1 VQILS
6 NALAFLFALGVIVF
20 VHEAGHYLMAKAFGV
35 RVLVF
40 SLGFGRK
47 LFGFR
52 RGETE
57 YRVSW
62 VPLGGYVN
70 FAGQEPGERSDDP
83 HEYLNRPRWQR
94 VLILLAGPFANVV
107 LAVVLVSVV
116 FMTGF
121 AARDSNDAPPVV
133 GMVESG
139 SPAEQAGLE
148 AGDRVVSIEG
158 EAVENW
164 QDLMFAILTS
174 PEKPLA
180 LEYERSPG
188 SGLPPERATA
198 TLEPKRVPRD
208 EVGEAGVY
216 PLVVVGE
223 VLPGSAAEQAGIR
236 VGDAVLEIDGKGIES
251 FAALRAQVVDRAGQ
265 PLEVVV
271 LRLGEKVKLE
281 VTPRADRQGAM
292 IGVGQPFRKYS
303 PGEAIV
309 ESVRFNTDLTVQIL
323 VLVEKIF
330 ERRISLRA
338 SLGGPIE
345 IAAVSGAAARR
356 GFRDLLLLMSF
367 ISINLFIFNLF
378 PIPILDG
385 GQIMVLL
392 VEGTLRRDL
401 STRIKERIT
410 QVGLVMIVMLMAM
423 ALYFDLSK
431 NLPSLLQPSDDSD
444 PAATASPTPARPAEV
459 VPRPR

>member
-35 RVLVF
+35 RVQVF

-70 FAGQEPGERSDDP
+70 FAGQDPGDRTDDP
-83 HEYLNRPRWQR
+83 REYLNRPRWQR
-94 VLILLAGPFANVV
+94 VLILLAGPCANVV
-107 LAVVLVSVV
+107 LAVVLVSIV

-139 SPAEQAGLE
+139 SPAEKAGLE
-148 AGDRVVSIEG
+148 AGDRVVAIEG

-180 LEYERSPG
+180 VEYERIASP
-188 SGLPPERATA
+188 GLPPERSTA
-198 TLEPKRVPRD
+198 TLEPERVPRD
-208 EVGEAGVY
+208 EVGDAGVH

-223 VLPGSAAEQAGIR
+223 VLPGSAAEVAGIR

-251 FAALRAQVVDRAGQ
+251 FSALRAQVVDRAGQ

-281 VTPRADRQGAM
+281 VTPRADRQGGAM

-309 ESVRFNTDLTVQIL
+309 ESLRFNTELTVQIL

-385 GQIMVLL
+385 GQIVVLL

-431 NLPSLLQPSDDSD
+431 NLPPLLQPSDDSD
-444 PAATASPTPARPAEV
+444 PAATASPTPGELAP
-459 VPRPR
+459 

>member
-1 VQILS
+1 VQLLS

-20 VHEAGHYLMAKAFGV
+20 VHELGHYLVAKAFGV
-35 RVLVF
+35 RVLTF

-47 LFGFR
+47 VWGFQ

-70 FAGQEPGERSDDP
+70 FAGQDPGERSDDP
-83 HEYLNRPRWQR
+83 REYLNRPRWQR

-107 LAVVLVSVV
+107 LAVILVATV

-121 AARDSNDAPPVV
+121 AARDSSDVPAVV
-133 GMVESG
+133 GMVETG
-139 SPAEQAGLE
+139 SPAERAGLE
-148 AGDRVVSIEG
+148 AGDRVVTVEG
-158 EAVENW
+158 KAIASW

-174 PEKPLA
+174 PERPLR
-180 LEYERSPG
+180 LEYERLTGPG
-188 SGLPPERATA
+188 EAARRSSA
-198 TLEPKRVPRD
+198 TLRPERVPRD
-208 EVGEAGVY
+208 EVGEAGVH
-216 PLVVVGE
+216 PLVVIGE
-223 VLPGSAAEQAGIR
+223 VLPGSAAEAAGIR
-236 VGDAVLEIDGKGIES
+236 VGDAVLTIDGQGIES
-251 FAALRAQVVDRAGQ
+251 FAGLREQVVNRPGE
-265 PLEVVV
+265 PLEVLV
-271 LRLGEKVKLE
+271 LRGGEKITLTV
-281 VTPRADRQGAM
+281 VPRADRQGAL
-292 IGVGQPFRKYS
+292 IGVGQPVRRYS
-303 PGEAIV
+303 FGEAVV

-323 VLVEKIF
+323 FLVEKIF

-356 GFRDLLLLMSF
+356 GFRDLLLFMSF
-367 ISINLFIFNLF
+367 ISINLFIVNLF

-385 GQIMVLL
+385 GQIAVLL

-401 STRIKERIT
+401 SVRIKERIT

-431 NLPSLLQPSDDSD
+431 NLPSLLQPSTENGDSSA
-444 PAATASPTPARPAEV
+444 PGNEER
-459 VPRPR
+459 

>member
-1 VQILS
+1 VQLLS

-20 VHEAGHYLMAKAFGV
+20 VHELGHYLMAKGFGV
-35 RVLVF
+35 RVLTF

-47 LFGFR
+47 LLAFR

-57 YRVSW
+57 YRISW

-70 FAGQEPGERSDDP
+70 FAGQDPGERSDDP
-83 HEYLNRPRWQR
+83 REYLNRPRWQR

-107 LAVVLVSVV
+107 LAVVLVSIV

-121 AARDSNDAPPVV
+121 AARDASDVPPVV
-133 GMVESG
+133 GMVETG
-139 SPAEQAGLE
+139 SPGEKAGLE
-148 AGDRVVSIEG
+148 PGDRVLAIDG
-158 EAVENW
+158 EAVDSW
-164 QDLMFAILTS
+164 QDVMFAILTS
-174 PEKPLA
+174 PRKPLRV
-180 LEYERSPG
+180 EYERLATKGASAVR
-188 SGLPPERATA
+188 SQTMLEPERIA
-198 TLEPKRVPRD
+198 RD
-208 EVGEAGVY
+208 EVGEAGVH
-216 PLVVVGE
+216 PLVMIGE
-223 VLPGSAAEQAGIR
+223 VLPGSAAEAAGIE
-236 VGDAVLEIDGKGIES
+236 VGDAVLAIGGIGIGS
-251 FAALRAQVVDRAGQ
+251 FTGLREQVVDRAGQ
-265 PLEVVV
+265 RLEVLV
-271 LRLGEKVKLE
+271 LRGSEMLTLE

-292 IGVGQPFRKYS
+292 IGVGQPFKKYS

-309 ESVRFNTDLTVQIL
+309 ESVRFNAELTVQIL
-323 VLVEKIF
+323 FLVEKIV

-356 GFRDLLLLMSF
+356 GFRDLLLFMSF

-385 GQIMVLL
+385 GQILVLL

-401 STRIKERIT
+401 SARIKERIT
-410 QVGLVMIVMLMAM
+410 QVGLVMIVTLMAM

-431 NLPSLLQPSDDSD
+431 NLPSLLKPSTDSSA
-444 PAATASPTPARPAEV
+444 PESPAEV
-459 VPRPR
+459 DR

>member
-1 VQILS
+1 VQLLS

-20 VHEAGHYLMAKAFGV
+20 VHEAGHYLMAKGFGV
-35 RVLVF
+35 RILTF

-47 LFGFR
+47 LFSFR

-62 VPLGGYVN
+62 IPLGGYVN
-70 FAGQEPGERSDDP
+70 FAGQDPGERSDDP
-83 HEYLNRPRWQR
+83 REYLNRPRWQR
-94 VLILLAGPFANVV
+94 VMILLAGPFANVV
-107 LAVVLVSVV
+107 LAIVLVSIV

-121 AARDSNDAPPVV
+121 AARDTSDVPPGV
-133 GMVESG
+133 GMVEPG
-139 SPAEQAGLE
+139 SPGEQAGLV
-148 AGDRVVSIEG
+148 AGDRVVAVEG
-158 EAVENW
+158 ERMKSW
-164 QDLMFAILTS
+164 QDVMFAILTS
-174 PEKPLA
+174 PEKPLRV
-180 LEYERSPG
+180 EYERLAAPG
-188 SGLPPERATA
+188 AVAATA
-198 TLEPKRVPRD
+198 TTTLQPKRIPRD
-208 EVGEAGVY
+208 EVGEAGVH
-216 PLVVVGE
+216 PLVVIGE
-223 VLPGSAAEQAGIR
+223 VLPGSAAEAAGIK
-236 VGDAVLEIDGKGIES
+236 VGDAVLAIEGKGIQS
-251 FAALRAQVVDRAGQ
+251 FGGLREQVVGHAGQ
-265 PLEVVV
+265 PLSVLV
-271 LRLGEKVKLE
+271 LRNGQKLTLD

-309 ESVRFNTDLTVQIL
+309 ESVRFNAELTVQIL
-323 VLVEKIF
+323 FLVEKIF

-356 GFRDLLLLMSF
+356 GFRDLLLFMSF

-401 STRIKERIT
+401 SVRIKERIT

-431 NLPSLLQPSDDSD
+431 NLPSLLKPSTDSEA
-444 PAATASPTPARPAEV
+444 PAPPAEV
-459 VPRPR
+459 ER

>member
-20 VHEAGHYLMAKAFGV
+20 VHELGHYLVAKAFGV
-35 RVLVF
+35 RVLTF

-47 LFGFR
+47 LWGVQ

-62 VPLGGYVN
+62 IPLGGYVN
-70 FAGQEPGERSDDP
+70 FAGQDPGESSDDP
-83 HEYLNRPRWQR
+83 REYLNRPRWQR

-107 LAVVLVSVV
+107 LAVILVAVV

-121 AARDSNDAPPVV
+121 AARDSGDLPAVV
-133 GMVESG
+133 GMVEEG
-139 SPAEQAGLE
+139 SAAQRAGLL
-148 AGDRVVSIEG
+148 AGDRVVTVEG
-158 EAVENW
+158 EAIESW

-174 PEKPLA
+174 PEKPLR
-180 LEYERSPG
+180 LEYERTAG
-188 SGLPPERATA
+188 TGAAATA
-198 TLEPKRVPRD
+198 AGTGGAAGRVATTLRPERVPRD
-208 EVGEAGVY
+208 EVGEAGVH
-216 PLVVVGE
+216 PLVVIGE
-223 VLPGSAAEQAGIR
+223 VLPGSAAEAAGIQ
-236 VGDAVLEIDGKGIES
+236 VGDAVLAIDGQGIQS
-251 FAALRAQVVDRAGQ
+251 FAGLREQVVDRPGE
-265 PLEVVV
+265 PLEVLL
-271 LRLGEKVKLE
+271 LRNGEKTTLTV
-281 VTPRADRQGAM
+281 VPRADRQGAM
-292 IGVGQPFRKYS
+292 IGVGQPVRRYS
-303 PGEAIV
+303 LGEAVV
-309 ESVRFNTDLTVQIL
+309 ESVRFNADLTVQIL
-323 VLVEKIF
+323 FLVEKIF

-356 GFRDLLLLMSF
+356 GFRDLLLFMSF

-385 GQIMVLL
+385 GQILVLL

-401 STRIKERIT
+401 SVRIKERIT

-431 NLPSLLQPSDDSD
+431 NLPSLLKPSTESGE
-444 PAATASPTPARPAEV
+444 SGTPSGEER
-459 VPRPR
+459 

>member
-1 VQILS
+1 VQLLS

-20 VHEAGHYLMAKAFGV
+20 VHELGHYLVAKAFGV
-35 RVLVF
+35 RVLTF

-47 LFGFR
+47 LWSHR

-83 HEYLNRPRWQR
+83 REYLNRPRWQR

-107 LAVVLVSVV
+107 LAVILVAAV

-121 AARDSNDAPPVV
+121 AVRDAKDVPPVV
-133 GMVESG
+133 GMVEEG
-139 SPAEQAGLE
+139 SPGERAGLA
-148 AGDRVVSIEG
+148 AGDRVIAVEG
-158 EAVENW
+158 EPVESW

-174 PEKPLA
+174 PEKPLR
-180 LEYERSPG
+180 LEYERLSGAPG
-188 SGLPPERATA
+188 SPAPRLATMLRPE
-198 TLEPKRVPRD
+198 RVPRD
-208 EVGEAGVY
+208 EVGEAGVH
-216 PLVVVGE
+216 PLVVIGE
-223 VLPGSAAEQAGIR
+223 VLPGSAAEAAGIR
-236 VGDAVLEIDGKGIES
+236 VGDAVLTIDGKGIES
-251 FAALRAQVVDRAGQ
+251 FFELREQVIHRPNE

-271 LRLGEKVKLE
+271 LRAGEKISLV
-281 VTPRADRQGAM
+281 VVPRPDRQGAL
-292 IGVGQPFRKYS
+292 IGVGQPVRRYS
-303 PGEAIV
+303 FGEAVV
-309 ESVRFNTDLTVQIL
+309 ESIRFNTDLTVQIL
-323 VLVEKIF
+323 FLVEKIF

-356 GFRDLLLLMSF
+356 GFRDLLLFMSF

-385 GQIMVLL
+385 GQILVLL

-401 STRIKERIT
+401 STRLKERIT

-431 NLPSLLQPSDDSD
+431 NLPSLLKPSTENGDS
-444 PAATASPTPARPAEV
+444 SSPAEEE
-459 VPRPR
+459 R

>member
-1 VQILS
+1 LQLLS

-20 VHEAGHYLMAKAFGV
+20 VHELGHYLVAKAFGV
-35 RVLVF
+35 RVLTF

-47 LFGFR
+47 LLSFS

-70 FAGQEPGERSDDP
+70 FAGQDPGERSSDP
-83 HEYLNRPRWQR
+83 REYLNRPRWQR
-94 VLILLAGPFANVV
+94 VVILLAGPFANVV
-107 LAVVLVSVV
+107 LAVVLVAAV

-121 AARDSNDAPPVV
+121 AARDASDVPAVV
-133 GMVESG
+133 GMVDAG
-139 SPAEQAGLE
+139 SPAERAGIE
-148 AGDRVVSIEG
+148 AGDRVL
-158 EAVENW
+158 AVEGDPVESW

-174 PEKPLA
+174 PERPLR
-180 LEYERSPG
+180 LEYERLGTPG
-188 SGLPPERATA
+188 EAARRSST
-198 TLEPKRVPRD
+198 TLRPDRVPRD
-208 EVGEAGVY
+208 EVGEAGVH
-216 PLVVVGE
+216 PLVLIGE
-223 VLPGSAAEQAGIR
+223 VLPGSAAEASGIR
-236 VGDAVLEIDGKGIES
+236 VGDAVLAIDGKGIQS
-251 FAALRAQVVDRAGQ
+251 FAALREQVVDRPGESLQ
-265 PLEVVV
+265 VLLLRGTERVTLTVV
-271 LRLGEKVKLE
+271 
-281 VTPRADRQGAM
+281 PRPDRQGAM
-292 IGVGQPFRKYS
+292 IGVGQPVRRYS
-303 PGEAIV
+303 LGEAVV
-309 ESVRFNTDLTVQIL
+309 ESVRFNADLTVQI
-323 VLVEKIF
+323 VFLVEKIF

-356 GFRDLLLLMSF
+356 GFRDLLLFMSF

-385 GQIMVLL
+385 GQILVLL

-401 STRIKERIT
+401 SARIKERIT

-431 NLPSLLQPSDDSD
+431 NLPSLLKPSTESGD
-444 PAATASPTPARPAEV
+444 ASSPGHGER
-459 VPRPR
+459 

>member
-1 VQILS
+1 VQLLS

-20 VHEAGHYLMAKAFGV
+20 VHELGHYLVAKSFGV
-35 RVLVF
+35 RILTF

-47 LFGFR
+47 LWGFQ

-70 FAGQEPGERSDDP
+70 FAGQDPGERSDDP
-83 HEYLNRPRWQR
+83 REYLNRPRWQR

-107 LAVVLVSVV
+107 LAIVLVAIV

-121 AARDSNDAPPVV
+121 AARDSSDLPPVV
-133 GMVESG
+133 GMVDPG
-139 SPAEQAGLE
+139 SPAERAGLE
-148 AGDRVVSIEG
+148 AGDRVVTVEG
-158 EAVENW
+158 EEVDSW

-174 PEKPLA
+174 PEKPLR
-180 LEYERSPG
+180 LEYERLSGAPG
-188 SGLPPERATA
+188 SPAPRLATMLRPE
-198 TLEPKRVPRD
+198 RVPRD
-208 EVGEAGVY
+208 EVGEAGVH
-216 PLVVVGE
+216 PLVVIGE
-223 VLPGSAAEQAGIR
+223 VLPGSAAEAAGIR
-236 VGDAVLEIDGKGIES
+236 VGDAVLTIDGKGIES
-251 FAALRAQVVDRAGQ
+251 FFELREQVIHRPNE
-265 PLEVVV
+265 PLGVVV
-271 LRLGEKVKLE
+271 LRAGEKISLV
-281 VTPRADRQGAM
+281 VVPRPDRQGAL
-292 IGVGQPFRKYS
+292 IGVGQPVRRYS
-303 PGEAIV
+303 FGEAVV

-323 VLVEKIF
+323 FLVEKIF

-356 GFRDLLLLMSF
+356 GFRDLLLFMSF

-385 GQIMVLL
+385 GQILVLL

-401 STRIKERIT
+401 STRLKERIT

-431 NLPSLLQPSDDSD
+431 NLPSLLKPSTENGDS
-444 PAATASPTPARPAEV
+444 SSPAEEE
-459 VPRPR
+459 R

>member
-1 VQILS
+1 MQLLS
-6 NALAFLFALGVIVF
+6 NALAFLFALGIIVF
-20 VHEAGHYLMAKAFGV
+20 VHEAGHYLMAKGFGV
-35 RVLVF
+35 RILTF

-47 LFGFR
+47 LFAFR

-62 VPLGGYVN
+62 IPLGGYVN
-70 FAGQEPGERSDDP
+70 FAGQDPGERSDDP
-83 HEYLNRPRWQR
+83 REYLNRPRWQR

-107 LAVVLVSVV
+107 LAIVLVSIV

-121 AARDSNDAPPVV
+121 AARDASDVPPVV
-133 GMVESG
+133 GMVEPG
-139 SPAEQAGLE
+139 SPGEQAGLE
-148 AGDRVVSIEG
+148 AGDRVLAVEG
-158 EAVENW
+158 ETMKSW
-164 QDLMFAILTS
+164 QDVMFAILTS
-174 PEKPLA
+174 PEKPLRV
-180 LEYERSPG
+180 EYERLAAPG
-188 SGLPPERATA
+188 AAASKSTTTLQPE
-198 TLEPKRVPRD
+198 RVPRD
-208 EVGEAGVY
+208 QVGEAGVH
-216 PLVVVGE
+216 PLVVIGE
-223 VLPGSAAEQAGIR
+223 VLPGSAAEEAGIL
-236 VGDAVLEIDGKGIES
+236 VGDAVLEIEGKGIQS
-251 FAALRAQVVDRAGQ
+251 FGGLREQVMDRAGQ
-265 PLEVVV
+265 PLSLLL
-271 LRLGEKVKLE
+271 LRDGRKITLD

-309 ESVRFNTDLTVQIL
+309 ESVRFNTELTVQIL
-323 VLVEKIF
+323 FLVEKIF

-356 GFRDLLLLMSF
+356 GFRDLLLFMSF

-385 GQIMVLL
+385 GQIVVLL

-401 STRIKERIT
+401 SARIKERIT

-431 NLPSLLQPSDDSD
+431 NLPSLLKPSTDSEA
-444 PAATASPTPARPAEV
+444 PATPTV
-459 VPRPR
+459 VPR

>member
-1 VQILS
+1 MQLLS

-20 VHEAGHYLMAKAFGV
+20 VHELGHYLAAKAFGV
-35 RVLVF
+35 RVLTF

-47 LFGFR
+47 LWALR

-70 FAGQEPGERSDDP
+70 FAGQDPGERSDDP
-83 HEYLNRPRWQR
+83 REYLNRPRWQR

-107 LAVVLVSVV
+107 LAVVLVATV

-121 AARDSNDAPPVV
+121 AARDAKDVPAVV
-133 GMVESG
+133 GMVEEG
-139 SPAEQAGLE
+139 SPGHRAGLE
-148 AGDRVVSIEG
+148 AGDRVLTIEG
-158 EAVENW
+158 EAVDSW
-164 QDLMFAILTS
+164 QDVMFAILTS
-174 PEKPLA
+174 PEKPLR
-180 LEYERSPG
+180 LEYERLAAPG
-188 SGLPPERATA
+188 GAPPAVSSTLLEPERI
-198 TLEPKRVPRD
+198 PRD

-216 PLVVVGE
+216 PLVLIGE
-223 VLPGSAAEQAGIR
+223 VLPGSAAEEAGIQ
-236 VGDAVLEIDGKGIES
+236 VGDAVLAIEGQGIQS
-251 FAALRAQVVDRAGQ
+251 FAGLREQIVDRAGES
-265 PLEVVV
+265 LEVLV
-271 LRLGEKVKLE
+271 LRGRETIRLE
-281 VTPRADRQGAM
+281 VIPRPDRQGAL
-292 IGVGQPFRKYS
+292 IGVGQPFHRYS
-303 PGEAIV
+303 FGEAVV
-309 ESVRFNTDLTVQIL
+309 ESVRFNADLTVQIL
-323 VLVEKIF
+323 FLVEKII

-356 GFRDLLLLMSF
+356 GFRELLLFMSF

-385 GQIMVLL
+385 GQILVLL

-401 STRIKERIT
+401 SSRIKERIT

-431 NLPSLLQPSDDSD
+431 NLPSLLKPSTESEEVG
-444 PAATASPTPARPAEV
+444 SPGGVER
-459 VPRPR
+459 

>member
-1 VQILS
+1 MQLLS

-20 VHEAGHYLMAKAFGV
+20 VHELGHYLMAKGFGV
-35 RVLVF
+35 RVLTF

-62 VPLGGYVN
+62 IPLGGYVN
-70 FAGQEPGERSDDP
+70 FAGQDPGERSGDP
-83 HEYLNRPRWQR
+83 REFLNRPRWQR

-107 LAVVLVSVV
+107 LAVVLVSIV

-121 AARDSNDAPPVV
+121 AARDTSDVPPVV
-133 GMVESG
+133 GMVEPG
-139 SPAEQAGLE
+139 SPGERAGLA
-148 AGDRVVSIEG
+148 AGDRVVAVEG
-158 EAVENW
+158 ETMENW
-164 QDLMFAILTS
+164 QDVMFAILTS
-174 PEKPLA
+174 PEKPLRV
-180 LEYERSPG
+180 EYERLAAPG
-188 SGLPPERATA
+188 TPPTRATT
-198 TLEPKRVPRD
+198 TLEPERVPRD
-208 EVGEAGVY
+208 EVGEAGVH
-216 PLVVVGE
+216 PLVVIGE
-223 VLPGSAAEQAGIR
+223 VLPGSAAEGAGIK
-236 VGDAVLEIDGKGIES
+236 VGDAVLAIEGKGIQS
-251 FAALRAQVVDRAGQ
+251 FGGLREQVVDRAGQ
-265 PLEVVV
+265 PLSFEL
-271 LRLGEKVKLE
+271 LRDGQKVTLE
-281 VTPRADRQGAM
+281 VTPRADRQGAL

-309 ESVRFNTDLTVQIL
+309 ESVRFNAELTVQI
-323 VLVEKIF
+323 VFLVEKII

-356 GFRDLLLLMSF
+356 GFRDLLLFMSF

-385 GQIMVLL
+385 GQIAILL

-401 STRIKERIT
+401 SVRIKERIT

-431 NLPSLLQPSDDSD
+431 NLPSLLKPSTDSEA
-444 PAATASPTPARPAEV
+444 PAARPTEV
-459 VPRPR
+459 ER